1 MGKPKIVG
9 IGELLWDVLPAG
21 RRLGGAPVNF
31 AFYAQE
37 QGAEACIVSAVGQ
50 DASGDEL
57 LGGIAALGLGVRAV
71 QRNAHPTSTVEV
83 TLDAAGV
90 PAYRIREQVAWDYI
104 ERTAEADAAV
114 ERYEKESA
122 GLGVV
127 KFVPASGAAT
137 RMFKELF
144 EFVNDGKRGKGID
157 TLLENIGKFAFW
169 PELRAVLPAGADDRA
184 IVNAIVGDGLNYGRK
199 PKGLVTF
206 HAYPEGARKA
216 VEEHL
221 VEGAAYAAAGG
232 VVRIHFTVSP
242 EHVAGF
248 EELLAAK
255 VPFYE
260 KRFGVRYEI
269 SFSVQKPST
278 DTLAVN
284 PDNTPFRQDDGTLLF
299 RPAGH
304 GALIE
309 NLNEIDADLIFIKTT

>member
-114 ERYEKESA
+114 A
-122 GLGVV
+122 
-127 KFVPASGAAT
+127 GAAVVCWGRWRSAT
-137 RMFKELF
+137 
-144 EFVNDGKRGKGID
+144 
-157 TLLENIGKFAFW
+157 
-169 PELRAVLPAGADDRA
+169 PCRA
-184 IVNAIVGDGLNYGRK
+184 
-199 PKGLVTF
+199 
-206 HAYPEGARKA
+206 ARFSRSSMPRRS
-216 VEEHL
+216 
-221 VEGAAYAAAGG
+221 G
-232 VVRIHFTVSP
+232 VC
-242 EHVAGF
+242 GC
-248 EELLAAK
+248 
-255 VPFYE
+255 
-260 KRFGVRYEI
+260 
-269 SFSVQKPST
+269 ST
-278 DTLAVN
+278 STCA
-284 PDNTPFRQDDGTLLF
+284 
-299 RPAGH
+299 
-304 GALIE
+304 
-309 NLNEIDADLIFIKTT
+309 

>member
-1 MGKPKIVG
+1 MFTQQDLQQSVIRPRTHSRTGGNPVG
-9 IGELLWDVLPAG
+9 EFPPRISFPERRAGRIAG
-21 RRLGGAPVNF
+21 RRRAGCR
-31 AFYAQE
+31 AQ
-37 QGAEACIVSAVGQ
+37 
-50 DASGDEL
+50 
-57 LGGIAALGLGVRAV
+57 
-71 QRNAHPTSTVEV
+71 
-83 TLDAAGV
+83 
-90 PAYRIREQVAWDYI
+90 
-104 ERTAEADAAV
+104 ADAAV

-248 EELLAAK
+248 RSCSPKGPVL
-255 VPFYE
+255 
-260 KRFGVRYEI
+260 
-269 SFSVQKPST
+269 
-278 DTLAVN
+278 
-284 PDNTPFRQDDGTLLF
+284 
-299 RPAGH
+299 
-304 GALIE
+304 
-309 NLNEIDADLIFIKTT
+309 